1 MKKIKI
7 FLFIILLILIIIL
20 TYYRFYNNK
29 QNLLVLGNNLTKED
43 IKYYDYVKLYLENN
57 NLLKSYDNS
66 YVKNNYLTKDLT
78 KDIYTMA
85 LNALAIERNVAYIRV
100 HNVKMHKTL
109 IDLMECLW

>member
-7 FLFIILLILIIIL
+7 FLFIILLILIIIF

-66 YVKNNYLTKDLT
+66 YVKNNYLTT
-78 KDIYTMA
+78 S
-85 LNALAIERNVAYIRV
+85 V
-100 HNVKMHKTL
+100 
-109 IDLMECLW
+109 